1 MIEIV
6 GAVSALF
13 GLLLMMGG
21 MMLGLLA
28 AGAPQGE
35 PFTPPLEV
43 FLAVAAAGTLLASG
57 FLYAPLYL
65 GRMADSRTHR
75 MIASVLLAP
84 PVGLGAVLLMQRQH
98 PEMHWPAL
106 VLCALGS
113 LVLVC
118 LVRPWRRLRDSRRGA

>member
-1 MIEIV
+1 MNDIV

-65 GRMADSRTHR
+65 ARMADSRRHR
-75 MIASVLLAP
+75 IVASILLALP
-84 PVGLGAVLLMQRQH
+84 IGLGAALLMQRQH
-98 PEMHWPAL
+98 PEMRWPAL
-106 VLCALGS
+106 ALLVLGS
-113 LVLVC
+113 LVLGC
-118 LVRPWRRLRDSRRGA
+118 LVRPWRRVRGGGA